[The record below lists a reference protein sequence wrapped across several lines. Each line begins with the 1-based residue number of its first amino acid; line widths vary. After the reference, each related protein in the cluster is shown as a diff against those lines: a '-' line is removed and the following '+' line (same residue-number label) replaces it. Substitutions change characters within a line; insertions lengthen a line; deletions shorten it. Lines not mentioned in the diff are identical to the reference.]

1 MENMMKTYYKRRLHD
16 RDDGWRVR
24 DIDNVYT
31 IVPYVLRTRIDS
43 QCFFEEEIDVDRVE
57 AFIRAHKQD
66 IPNLTIMHIVIA
78 AMVRIMSQRPYINRY
93 IVYNKLYAHNCIQI
107 SLCIK
112 RSLTDRGVEM
122 VIKPVFEPTDTLTD
136 VVDKINALV
145 AENMEDTAENSS
157 DSTASTLGKL
167 PSWALRIIV
176 QGMRALDS
184 IGLLPKSVRT
194 ASPWHTGAF
203 ITNVGSLG
211 IGPIYHH
218 LYEFGT
224 CSFFVAM
231 GRKERRTFTDE
242 KGNTFTARHL
252 GLRYVIDERVCD
264 GHYYAVSMRLMRRL
278 MNNPEMLLLPPERI
292 VMDDG
297 VTHPV
302 EPDNLID
309 RFNNRPDKTKKE

>member
-112 RSLTDRGVEM
+112 RSLTDRGVET

-184 IGLLPKSVRT
+184 IGLLPKSCAPPARGT
-194 ASPWHTGAF
+194 PAPLSPTSARWASAPSTTTCMNSAPAPSLSPWAARKGAPSPMKRAILLRRATSACGTSSTSASATAT
-203 ITNVGSLG
+203 ITPFRCASCG
-211 IGPIYHH
+211 
-218 LYEFGT
+218 
-224 CSFFVAM
+224 A
-231 GRKERRTFTDE
+231 
-242 KGNTFTARHL
+242 
-252 GLRYVIDERVCD
+252 
-264 GHYYAVSMRLMRRL
+264 
-278 MNNPEMLLLPPERI
+278 
-292 VMDDG
+292 
-297 VTHPV
+297 
-302 EPDNLID
+302 
-309 RFNNRPDKTKKE
+309 

>member
-112 RSLTDRGVEM
+112 RSLTDRGVET
-122 VIKPVFEPTDTLTD
+122 VIKPVFEPTDTLAMLLDESTQPACWLRLGC
-136 VVDKINALV
+136 NGTRGARQHG
-145 AENMEDTAENSS
+145 TRGSS
-157 DSTASTLGKL
+157 RRCRTGSSSCCGK
-167 PSWALRIIV
+167 P
-176 QGMRALDS
+176 
-184 IGLLPKSVRT
+184 T
-194 ASPWHTGAF
+194 
-203 ITNVGSLG
+203 
-211 IGPIYHH
+211 
-218 LYEFGT
+218 
-224 CSFFVAM
+224 
-231 GRKERRTFTDE
+231 
-242 KGNTFTARHL
+242 GNTARSRTNRH
-252 GLRYVIDERVCD
+252 RVSP
-264 GHYYAVSMRLMRRL
+264 G
-278 MNNPEMLLLPPERI
+278 
-292 VMDDG
+292 
-297 VTHPV
+297 
-302 EPDNLID
+302 
-309 RFNNRPDKTKKE
+309 